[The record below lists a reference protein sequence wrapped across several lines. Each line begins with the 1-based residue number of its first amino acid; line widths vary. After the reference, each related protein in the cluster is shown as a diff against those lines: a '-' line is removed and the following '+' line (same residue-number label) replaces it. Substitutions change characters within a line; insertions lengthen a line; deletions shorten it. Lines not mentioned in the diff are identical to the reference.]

1 LDYNVTFN
9 IDGNTSEVKTV
20 TEEDLI
26 PEPANPTK
34 QGYTFDGW
42 YDAETG
48 GNKWDF
54 KTMKMPANDV
64 TLYAHFTVSSYQV
77 NFDI

>member
-1 LDYNVTFN
+1 LVREGFYT
-9 IDGNTSEVKTV
+9 IECYA
-20 TEEDLI
+20 EESVVND
-26 PEPANPTK
+26 PTTPTK

-64 TLYAHFTVSSYQV
+64 DFFAHFTFIIYQAI
-77 NFDI
+77 FDIDGEVK